1 VTYFARYEEPGSG
14 FATVAGRDDGL
25 HRIVLAAG
33 RLGAAEGGP
42 IHLHHGEEILRILC
56 GEADVTVGHETRRCG
71 AGDVVIVPTDTPH
84 GFTTITE
91 TAMEVVAEPDA
102 GQVFPVPARDGTT
115 RLVEVYRSD
124 MPWSRQPPQGFHWTS
139 DAEMADILS
148 RASVGIAANQ
158 SR

>member
-1 VTYFARYEEPGSG
+1 
-14 FATVAGRDDGL
+14 VAGRDDGL

-33 RLGAAEGGP
+33 RLGAAERGP
-42 IHLHHGEEILRILC
+42 IHLHHGEEILRILS
-56 GEADVTVGHETRRCG
+56 GEVDVTVGHETRRCG

-91 TAMEVVAEPDA
+91 TAMEVVAELDA
-102 GQVFPVPARDGTT
+102 GQVFPVSAGDGTT

-124 MPWSRQPPQGFHWTS
+124 MPWSRQPPQGFQWTS

-148 RASVGIAANQ
+148 RASEGITANQ

>member
-1 VTYFARYEEPGSG
+1 VTYFARYEEPASG

-25 HRIVLAAG
+25 NRIVLAAG
-33 RLGAAEGGP
+33 RLGAVEGGP
-42 IHLHHGEEILRILC
+42 IHLHHGEEILRILS
-56 GEADVTVGHETRRCG
+56 GEVDVTVGHETRRCG

-91 TAMEVVAEPDA
+91 TAMEVVAELDA
-102 GQVFPVPARDGTT
+102 GQVFPVSAGDGTT

-124 MPWSRQPPQGFHWTS
+124 MPWSRQPPQGFQWTS

-148 RASVGIAANQ
+148 RASEGITANQ

>member
-1 VTYFARYEEPGSG
+1 VTYFARYKEPESG

-25 HRIVLAAG
+25 RRIVLAAG
-33 RLGAAEGGP
+33 QLTAGEGGP
-42 IHLHHGEEILRILC
+42 IHLHHGEEVLRILS
-56 GEADVTVGHETRRCG
+56 GEVDVTVGHETRRCG

-91 TAMEVVAEPDA
+91 TTMEVVAELDA
-102 GQVFPVPARDGTT
+102 GQVFPVRAEDGTT

-124 MPWSRQPPQGFHWTS
+124 MPWSRQPPPGFDWTS
-139 DAEMADILS
+139 DTDTADILI
-148 RASVGIAANQ
+148 RASDSIAADQ